1 MTPKQ
6 KAEELLERMTVHHW
20 TDVCDSEG
28 AKQCALIAVD
38 ELINLDYNSLE
49 YYGILSSTD
58 YWIEVKQ
65 EIEQIGKKICN
76 YCQKEISK
84 YGCACASQF

>member
-1 MTPKQ
+1 MTPKE
-6 KAEELLERMTVHHW
+6 KAEELVSKMLKEVGYDTNIAVP
-20 TDVCDSEG
+20 
-28 AKQCALIAVD
+28 CALIAVD

-84 YGCACASQF
+84 YGCACASQY